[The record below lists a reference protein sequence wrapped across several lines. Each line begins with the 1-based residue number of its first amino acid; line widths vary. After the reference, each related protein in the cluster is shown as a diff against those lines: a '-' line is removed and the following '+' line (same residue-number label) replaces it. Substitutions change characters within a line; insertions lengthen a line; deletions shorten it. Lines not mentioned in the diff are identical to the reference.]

1 MHNRRPRSFRR
12 RSNGGDFRRRSN
24 NHESNRLIPGSFA
37 SARGKNNFKPHQ
49 SVEKLLERYK
59 ILATEAL
66 SSGDKILSEN
76 YLQHVDHFERI
87 ISHKNSNQNENN
99 SQVTNINKEQNK
111 KLSTDS
117 TTNQDSITKNQ
128 DSITKNQDSITKNK
142 E

>member
-12 RSNGGDFRRRSN
+12 RSNGRDFRRRSN
-24 NHESNRLIPGSFA
+24 DNESNRLIPGSF
-37 SARGKNNFKPHQ
+37 SNVRGKNNFKPQQ

-59 ILATEAL
+59 ILAKEAL

-87 ISHKNSNQNENN
+87 ISHKNLNQNENN
-99 SQVTNINKEQNK
+99 PQASNTIKEKNNN
-111 KLSTDS
+111 LSNNSEID
-117 TTNQDSITKNQ
+117 QDH
-128 DSITKNQDSITKNK
+128 ITKNK